1 MSQEKLVR
9 QLTELSAQ
17 IITAREEIDRK
28 HEKMQIAL
36 TNVLRLLSEDRGS
49 TTDKIQADPDRLKGY
64 VLRALSQL
72 RQDSLS
78 LCDIMKF
85 RVDSMI
91 VAARNP

>member
-1 MSQEKLVR
+1 MSQEKLVN

-36 TNVLRLLSEDRGS
+36 TNVLRLLSEERGS
-49 TTDKIQADPDRLKGY
+49 TKDKIQADPNRLNGY

-72 RQDSLS
+72 RQDCLS
-78 LCDIMKF
+78 LCDILKV
-85 RVDSMI
+85 RVDSI
-91 VAARNP
+91 IDAARNP